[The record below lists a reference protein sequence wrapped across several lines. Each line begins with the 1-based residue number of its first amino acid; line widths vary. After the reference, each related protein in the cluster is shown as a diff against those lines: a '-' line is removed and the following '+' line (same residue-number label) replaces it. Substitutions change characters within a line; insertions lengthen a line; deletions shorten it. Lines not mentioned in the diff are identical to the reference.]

1 MKNKVVLITGG
12 NSGIGRET
20 ALLFSRRG
28 ATVVIVG
35 RRVPEGEQTVKAIEA
50 EGGNGVFYQAD
61 VSHAN
66 QVESLIDY
74 IVQRFGRIDYSFNNA
89 GVGSPSA
96 NISDFSVESW
106 QRVLEVNLTGVFLC
120 MKYEL
125 KQMEQQGF
133 GVIINNASAFGFLGA
148 PTQSA
153 YCATKHGV
161 LGLTKSAALEYGN
174 RSIRVNA
181 VCPGWISTPMI
192 EDIADLVENA
202 STRVTPLGHPGSPQ
216 QVAEMVVWLCSDAA
230 SYITGQSFVI
240 DGGLTTNNPMA
251 IELAHAL
258 K

>member
-1 MKNKVVLITGG
+1 MMENKVVLITGG
-12 NSGIGRET
+12 NSGIGRAT

-28 ATVVIVG
+28 ATVVIAA

-50 EGGNGVFYQAD
+50 EGGKGFFNQAD
-61 VSHAN
+61 VSQQN
-66 QVESLIDY
+66 QVESLVDY
-74 IVQRFGRIDYSFNNA
+74 IVQRFGRIDYAFNNA
-89 GVGSPSA
+89 GVGSSSA

-106 QRVLEVNLTGVFLC
+106 QQVLDVNLTGVFIC

-181 VCPGWISTPMI
+181 VCPGWIMTPLI
-192 EDIADLVENA
+192 EDIADLVENV
-202 STRVTPLGHPGSPQ
+202 STKVTPLGHPGSPL

-230 SYITGQSFVI
+230 SYVTGQSFVI
-240 DGGLTTNNPMA
+240 DGGLTTNNPLA
-251 IELAHAL
+251 ISITNA
-258 K
+258 